1 MNFTQKSLLSLL
13 GKFGGAFLSLI
24 SSVFLARYL
33 GVEGIGQYQLIL
45 STQVMLLTIL
55 AMGYGNASIY
65 FINSKQINKT
75 TLVSTLL
82 KVFLF
87 LSLFVILFF
96 TIGLSFFQNYFG
108 ILEFYG
114 ILFFSIG
121 SGSLLLYSV
130 LYPVLYVS
138 LEVVKIQI
146 LSLLSTI
153 IFLIGILFFYQ
164 TNYFDINVVISLI
177 GLGNLIPFLLLI
189 FYLRHD
195 INVKIN
201 IDYKILKKIFFYGVK
216 LSATN
221 LVFLLSSNLVIF
233 LLKSLSD
240 NGFES
245 IGLFSRA
252 TAISNMFILIPT
264 SIGPLI
270 YSKWASTEKEKLI
283 KEVEKTIRLLVF
295 ISIFSI
301 AGIIIFGDFILLTLY
316 GREFLPA
323 KVPLI
328 VLSISFVFSSITIVF
343 INFFSSIGNPTITLK
358 IFIWSLFTTGFT
370 GFLLISY
377 FDIIGAS
384 LAVLLGVIFNAT
396 MLFIFAK
403 KQLNIKVSSSII
415 VKMSDFKFLLKALK
429 IK

>member
-1 MNFTQKSLLSLL
+1 MNFTQKSLLSLI

-24 SSVFLARYL
+24 SSIFLARYL

-82 KVFLF
+82 KIFLF
-87 LSLFVILFF
+87 ISLFVILIFI
-96 TIGLSFFQNYFG
+96 IGLSFFQSYFG
-108 ILEFYG
+108 VLRFYG

-138 LEVVKIQI
+138 LEVIKIQI

-153 IFLIGILFFYQ
+153 LFLIGILFFYH
-164 TNYFDINVVISLI
+164 TDYFDINVVISLI

-195 INVKIN
+195 INLKIK
-201 IDYKILKKIFFYGVK
+201 IDYKILKKIFFYGIK

-221 LVFLLSSNLVIF
+221 LVFLLSSNLVVF

-245 IGLFSRA
+245 IGFFSRA
-252 TAISNMFILIPT
+252 TAISNMFILIPA

-270 YSKWASTEKEKLI
+270 YSKWASVEKDKLI

-295 ISIFSI
+295 ISIFSV
-301 AGIIIFGDFILLTLY
+301 AGIIVFGDFILITLY

-323 KVPLI
+323 KAPLN

-358 IFIWSLFTTGFT
+358 IFVWSLFITGFA
-370 GFLLISY
+370 GFFLISY

-384 LAVLLGVIFNAT
+384 IAVLLGIIFNAI
-396 MLFIFAK
+396 MLFVFAK
-403 KQLNIKVSSSII
+403 KQLNIQISSSII
-415 VKMSDFKFLLKALK
+415 VKWSDFKFFLKALK